1 MPVLTNLSPKGEK
14 IFASMKKTYGP
25 KKALEIFTAMEGEGK
40 IQGSRMEAESKV
52 KPKKAAANKAKSKG
66 KR

>member
-1 MPVLTNLSPKGEK
+1 MPIFRDLSPKGEK

-25 KKALEIFTAMEGEGK
+25 KKAMEIFSAMEGEGK
-40 IQGSRMEAESKV
+40 IQGGRLEVTSKV
-52 KPKKAAANKAKSKG
+52 KPKKSAANKAKSKG